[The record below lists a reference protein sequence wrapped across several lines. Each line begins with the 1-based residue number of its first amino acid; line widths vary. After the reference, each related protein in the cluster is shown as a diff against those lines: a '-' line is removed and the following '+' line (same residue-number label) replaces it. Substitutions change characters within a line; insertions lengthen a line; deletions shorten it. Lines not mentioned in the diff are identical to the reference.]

1 MKAIILFKNTFLF
14 FFVTVFTGLSFV
26 CNAQSKSKVE
36 SQKSKDYQTQIQT
49 GAEQTDKYLPLL
61 KDKRVGILT
70 NQTGIINTFSKSYYE
85 LQNDPLVS
93 CIKQAPQ
100 KISIVDFLIEN
111 KINIQKIYA
120 PEHGFRG
127 TADAGELI

>member
-36 SQKSKDYQTQIQT
+36 SQKSKDYQTKIQT

-61 KDKRVGILT
+61 KDKKVGVLT
-70 NQTGIINTFSKSYYE
+70 NQTGVIEIWKSGGIISHS
-85 LQNDPLVS
+85 QNGCVDRTVVAMEKGTYSL
-93 CIKQAPQ
+93 
-100 KISIVDFLIEN
+100 VDFLIEN

-120 PEHGFRG
+120 PEH
-127 TADAGELI
+127 